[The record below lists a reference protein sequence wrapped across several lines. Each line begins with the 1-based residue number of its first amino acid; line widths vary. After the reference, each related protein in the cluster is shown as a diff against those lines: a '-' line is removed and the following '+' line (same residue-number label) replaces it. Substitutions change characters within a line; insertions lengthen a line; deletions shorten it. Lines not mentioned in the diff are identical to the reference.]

1 NPGANLFTPMTLA
14 LTDVQYFNSDIAEIE
29 AKTGTYPSGTYR
41 ICLWTECAQPD
52 CNGAGQN
59 AGSIEMPV
67 CIQVNVEN
75 PTPLVLAFP
84 TDKSEIDETR
94 PTYTWIPPAPIA
106 GIGGLNYTMTLVEM
120 MDGQSKSDA
129 LAMNRPIIDMQGIN
143 ASTMMHPTD
152 FPELEAGKTY
162 AWQVQAY
169 VGNTFVA
176 KSEQW
181 QFKVKKDTAKK
192 VGKTIL
198 TFKTDYNV
206 NPYYVK
212 QSDSLLLVFEQSYQ
226 YGKKADWKIKLT
238 DEYSNKDISIDLN
251 VLSDFFSGRD
261 GIMLSPL
268 HGYKIEMNKVY
279 RMELRNLKGEVFYI
293 RIIFNS

>member
-1 NPGANLFTPMTLA
+1 
-14 LTDVQYFNSDIAEIE
+14 EIE

-129 LAMNRPIIDMQGIN
+129 LTMNRPIIDMQGIN

-181 QFKVKKDTAKK
+181 QFKVKKELKKIDYRYFDLNYSITGLQKFKLDDVVYFTISNDLGSKNPEIKVKELHSKSVNPEIRKVVKDSVNADHDVYSTDLSGSGILKYRMVITPDVFSMNKMYEMEIYFNDKK
-192 VGKTIL
+192 VLIR
-198 TFKTDYNV
+198 
-206 NPYYVK
+206 
-212 QSDSLLLVFEQSYQ
+212 FEIAQ
-226 YGKKADWKIKLT
+226 
-238 DEYSNKDISIDLN
+238 
-251 VLSDFFSGRD
+251 
-261 GIMLSPL
+261 
-268 HGYKIEMNKVY
+268 
-279 RMELRNLKGEVFYI
+279 
-293 RIIFNS
+293 